1 MYPASFLHPLNQKLK
16 GYTAKLQFFLCF
28 PTYPFWFC
36 SRIFAAF
43 QSCKR
48 HLNAGK
54 PSDSDLA
61 VVAQHFGP
69 AARAACRMTSQVAA
83 HHPLETWRPWQVTA
97 IQNGGSSLLGSK
109 PVWQAVEI
117 WGQTFETVDA
127 GYIFQSSFS
136 FFFRKGKICVKIG
149 LQQQQ
154 SFLWPEDV
162 EEHEELVSELLGI
175 WDAQVGK
182 MVARSTPTVRF
193 FSPKFFNNCQPGWFP
208 KHGGDWVIR
217 FRTSRFLCGNS
228 LTFPPS
234 SNLM

>member
-83 HHPLETWRPWQVTA
+83 HHPLETWRPWQVTPFKTEGVA
-97 IQNGGSSLLGSK
+97 LRIKTCLTGCWNMGSN
-109 PVWQAVEI
+109 V
-117 WGQTFETVDA
+117 QTVHA
-127 GYIFQSSFS
+127 GYIFQSSF
-136 FFFRKGKICVKIG
+136 FFFFGREK
-149 LQQQQ
+149 
-154 SFLWPEDV
+154 F
-162 EEHEELVSELLGI
+162 VSSVFVAWGCGRTWRAGVGVVGHLGCTS
-175 WDAQVGK
+175 WKDGCPVY
-182 MVARSTPTVRF
+182 P
-193 FSPKFFNNCQPGWFP
+193 
-208 KHGGDWVIR
+208 HGEV
-217 FRTSRFLCGNS
+217 
-228 LTFPPS
+228 
-234 SNLM
+234 

>member
-1 MYPASFLHPLNQKLK
+1 MLRTSKAKTSQTTKHISSFILHPLNQSSK
-16 GYTAKLQFFLCF
+16 AKLQFFLCF

-48 HLNAGK
+48 HLVHAGK

-61 VVAQHFGP
+61 VAAQHFGP

-109 PVWQAVEI
+109 PVWRRRLKYGVKRSNSAC
-117 WGQTFETVDA
+117 WSYFP
-127 GYIFQSSFS
+127 IFV
-136 FFFRKGKICVKIG
+136 FFFSEGKN
-149 LQQQQ
+149 LWAA
-154 SFLWPEDV
+154 FLWPEDV

-182 MVARSTPTVRF
+182 MVARSTPTVRC
-193 FSPKFFNNCQPGWFP
+193 KFKVFEEVPTRWVPQAWWWL
-208 KHGGDWVIR
+208 GDQIQ
-217 FRTSRFLCGNS
+217 N
-228 LTFPPS
+228 
-234 SNLM
+234 